1 MSATKTALCGTRQ
14 PYHRAQVV
22 APCSKKYDSIR
33 ANISGTEVYRHVR
46 MKSRKL
52 RREFDA
58 LPLALQD
65 TVHTCRS
72 CAVRSKC
79 SAFNEYRTTSCSSKI
94 EPLPPV
100 KL

>member
-1 MSATKTALCGTRQ
+1 MATTKTAVCGNHQ
-14 PYHRAQVV
+14 PYHRAQII

-33 ANISGTEVYRHVR
+33 ANISGQEVYRHVR
-46 MKSRKL
+46 MKTRNL
-52 RREFDA
+52 RRAFDA

-79 SAFNEYRTTSCSSKI
+79 GAFNEYRTSPCSSKI